1 LKVESPNPAAET
13 LAAFRALSDPTR
25 ARIVR
30 VLASGPFHVN
40 ELTEILGA
48 QQSTVSRHLR
58 LLSEANLVTCRR
70 SKTWAYYS
78 LSQHDG
84 KRFPARLL
92 ELLAGEWEAS
102 PNPEEAGIEAVL
114 ARRRRATSEFFR
126 KSAGKWDGLR
136 DRMLGSSSHLEHI
149 IAGIALEDAVVV
161 DLGTGTGVL
170 LERLSTRARK
180 VIGIDSSPEMLE
192 IARRRSRDSGLANTE
207 LRLGALE
214 HLPLSDQEAT
224 AMVAN
229 LVLHHVADVPEVL
242 REIRRC
248 LAPGGQLVIAELT
261 EGGNESFW
269 QSIGAQW
276 PGFRPA
282 DLRQKLEASGFRVE
296 REETLGEIAM
306 EMNGPSELSDAKTN
320 RNRDPNGNLQTNG
333 NWETNGNSGAQN
345 RPEILFLNARRM
357 E

>member
-1 LKVESPNPAAET
+1 MAGREALLTVESQSPSTET
-13 LAAFRALSDPTR
+13 LSAFRALSDPTR

-40 ELTEILGA
+40 ELTDILGA
-48 QQSTVSRHLR
+48 RQSTVSRHLR

-78 LSQHDG
+78 LSQQDG

-92 ELLAGEWEAS
+92 ELLAGEWESSA
-102 PNPEEAGIEAVL
+102 NPDEAGIEAVL

-149 IAGIALEDAVVV
+149 VEGIAPDSVVV

-170 LERLSTRARK
+170 LERLSSRARK
-180 VIGIDSSPEMLE
+180 LIGIDSSPEMLE
-192 IARRRSRDSGLANTE
+192 IARRRARESGLGNTE

-229 LVLHHVADVPEVL
+229 LVLHHVANIPEVL
-242 REIRRC
+242 REIRRG
-248 LAPGGQLVIAELT
+248 LSPGGRLVIVELT

-282 DLRQKLEASGFRVE
+282 DLRQKLESSGFLVE

-306 EMNGPSELSDAKTN
+306 EI
-320 RNRDPNGNLQTNG
+320 NGNS
-333 NWETNGNSGAQN
+333 ETNGNSGAGH

>member
-1 LKVESPNPAAET
+1 M
-13 LAAFRALSDPTR
+13 
-25 ARIVR
+25 R

-48 QQSTVSRHLR
+48 RQSTISRHLR

-70 SKTWAYYS
+70 SRTWAYYS
-78 LSQHDG
+78 LSPQDG

-92 ELLAGEWEAS
+92 ELLASEWEES
-102 PNPEEAGIEAVL
+102 PNPDEPGIQAAL

-136 DRMLGSSSHLEHI
+136 DRMLGSPASLERI
-149 IAGIALEDAVVV
+149 VDWIGDSEPVVV

-170 LERLSTRARK
+170 LEGLAGRAEK
-180 VIGIDSSPEMLE
+180 LIGIDSSPEMLE
-192 IARRRSRDSGLANTE
+192 IARRRARERGLANAE

-229 LVLHHVADVPEVL
+229 LVLHHVANVPEVL
-242 REIRRC
+242 REIRRG
-248 LAPGGQLVIAELT
+248 LAPGGRLVIAELT
-261 EGGNESFW
+261 EGGDESFW

-276 PGFRPA
+276 PGFRPS
-282 DLRQKLEASGFRVE
+282 DLREKLESSGFRIE
-296 REETLGEIAM
+296 REETLGETGM
-306 EMNGPSELSDAKTN
+306 
-320 RNRDPNGNLQTNG
+320 
-333 NWETNGNSGAQN
+333 ETNGNSGTEK
-345 RPEILFLNARRM
+345 RPELFFLNARRM
-357 E
+357 D